1 MTDSMQ
7 TDQGDVRGM
16 LEKIRQLE
24 AEKQQLAQEREQL
37 SQEREQLS
45 QRLDQTASKFSALS
59 QKTQEEMMN
68 KINTT
73 IATWLASLPQETI
86 SPETKDQV
94 KAGLHELAKATAQ
107 DSGLYQV
114 MCCASE
120 QHISNVT
127 QLEEIRRERDEL
139 QQRLS
144 GGKFAGEEDR
154 VTGKRKGDVLDPRTE
169 EKETKGNGM
178 WDDFQ
183 IMLQQDKGWCVSG
196 GPR

>member
-86 SPETKDQV
+86 SPETKDQ
-94 KAGLHELAKATAQ
+94 
-107 DSGLYQV
+107 
-114 MCCASE
+114 
-120 QHISNVT
+120 
-127 QLEEIRRERDEL
+127 
-139 QQRLS
+139 
-144 GGKFAGEEDR
+144 
-154 VTGKRKGDVLDPRTE
+154 
-169 EKETKGNGM
+169 
-178 WDDFQ
+178 
-183 IMLQQDKGWCVSG
+183 
-196 GPR
+196 